1 MRVTVLH
8 IGGRRFPRQLKQ
20 TVPSPRNLWMASFN
34 IALSVGILVKLL
46 T

>member
-8 IGGRRFPRQLKQ
+8 MKQ